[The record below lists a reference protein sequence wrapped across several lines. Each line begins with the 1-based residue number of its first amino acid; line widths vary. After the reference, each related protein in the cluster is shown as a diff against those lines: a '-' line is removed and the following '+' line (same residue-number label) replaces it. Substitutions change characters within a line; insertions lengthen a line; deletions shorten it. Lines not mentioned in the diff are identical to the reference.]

1 MLSCFLQYKS
11 SLIHYEKKGSGKRML
26 LGFHGYGSSSGSF
39 ALLGDYIADGF
50 TLIAIDLPFHG
61 KTDWREGLTFTVTDL
76 IKIIEQIARDA
87 VPDNSKIY
95 LLGFSMGGR
104 IALSVL
110 QSMPDK
116 IERII
121 LLAPDGLK
129 INAWYRLA
137 TANRFGN
144 AFFKF
149 TMKHPGWLL
158 LLLNISQKLKIANQ
172 SVHKFVISHVHD
184 EQSRN
189 DLYARWTTLRE
200 FKNDPEKIKPLI
212 ILHKI
217 AAKLV
222 YGEMDRI
229 VTVDGGKKFI
239 KGIEPYCEILVL
251 PCGHQI
257 LQDKNV
263 DSIIRLLRE

>member
-1 MLSCFLQYKS
+1 
-11 SLIHYEKKGSGKRML
+11 ML
-26 LGFHGYGSSSGSF
+26 LGFHGYSSSSVSF
-39 ALLGDYIADGF
+39 AFLGDHIGDEF
-50 TLIAIDLPFHG
+50 TLVAIDLPFHG
-61 KTDWREGLTFTVTDL
+61 KTDWKEGLTFTVVDL
-76 IKIIEQIARDA
+76 TKIVEQISQD
-87 VPDNSKIY
+87 VIPGNSKIY

-129 INAWYRLA
+129 INGWYRLA

-144 AFFKF
+144 TVFKF
-149 TMKHPGWLL
+149 TMKHPAWFFT
-158 LLLNISQKLKIANQ
+158 LLNISQKLKIANQ
-172 SVHKFVISHVHD
+172 SVYKFVISHLHD

-189 DLYARWTTLRE
+189 NLYARWTTLRE

-217 AAKLV
+217 VAKLV

-229 VTVDGGKKFI
+229 VSVDGGKKFI

-257 LQDKNV
+257 LQDKNL
-263 DSIIRLLRE
+263 DAIIRLLKE